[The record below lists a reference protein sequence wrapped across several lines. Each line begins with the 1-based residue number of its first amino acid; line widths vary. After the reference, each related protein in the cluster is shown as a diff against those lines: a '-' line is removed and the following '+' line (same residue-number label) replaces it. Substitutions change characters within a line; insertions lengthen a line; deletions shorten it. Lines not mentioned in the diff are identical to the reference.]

1 MLAPGVSLGKTDQ
14 NSEPAKL
21 AAQTPAK
28 RQRLAKSQVE
38 IVPKYIRHSGSTIE
52 GWPSTTSSESYGAR
66 TESNS
71 KRNTCGPDG
80 QNGEAFC
87 AARFAGSLLLL
98 GFPRLTPG
106 ANVVPPA
113 LQARSHQLQPIAM

>member
-71 KRNTCGPDG
+71 KRNTCGP
-80 QNGEAFC
+80 
-87 AARFAGSLLLL
+87 
-98 GFPRLTPG
+98 
-106 ANVVPPA
+106 
-113 LQARSHQLQPIAM
+113 